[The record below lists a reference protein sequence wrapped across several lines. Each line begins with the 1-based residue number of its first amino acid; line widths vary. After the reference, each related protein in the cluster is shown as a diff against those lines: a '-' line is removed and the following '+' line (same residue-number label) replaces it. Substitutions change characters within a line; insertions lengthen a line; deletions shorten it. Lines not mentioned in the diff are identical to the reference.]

1 MDAFATQIQAW
12 QLFYA
17 TLAGASATL
26 TGLLFVSLSLN
37 IDLLKQPQNAHLMR
51 RAGQAFASF
60 LYILTIAL
68 TFLIPNQTPD
78 GLGIVLLILGGTG
91 FFRLGRRIFELFRES
106 HNQVLTL
113 QFFNEYGL
121 LAIAYLG
128 LVVIA
133 INLLQ
138 ANADILYW
146 LISVWMV
153 LLVSAS
159 RDSWSLLVNVKRAKE

>member
-1 MDAFATQIQAW
+1 MDTFATQVQAW
-12 QLFYA
+12 QVFYA
-17 TLAGASATL
+17 TLAAASATL

-37 IDLLKQPQNAHLMR
+37 IDLLNQPQNAHLMR

-68 TFLIPNQTPD
+68 TFLIPDQTPA
-78 GLGIVLLILGGTG
+78 GLGIVMLILGGIG
-91 FFRLGRRIFELFRES
+91 FYRLGRLIFGVLRES
-106 HNQVLTL
+106 HKQVFTI

-121 LAIAYLG
+121 LVLAYLG

-133 INLLQ
+133 IGLLWSD
-138 ANADILYW
+138 ADLLYW
-146 LISVWMV
+146 LISIWMV

-159 RDSWSLLVNVKRAKE
+159 RDSWTLLVQVRGRKE

>member
-1 MDAFATQIQAW
+1 MDTFTAQVKEW

-37 IDLLKQPQNAHLMR
+37 IDLLNQPQNAHLMR

-68 TFLIPNQTPD
+68 TFLIPDQTPD
-78 GLGIVLLILGGTG
+78 GLGIVMLILGAIG
-91 FFRLGRRIFELFRES
+91 FYRLGRRILEMLRES
-106 HNQVLTL
+106 RNQALTIE
-113 QFFNEYGL
+113 FFNEYWL
-121 LAIAYLG
+121 LAVAYLG
-128 LVVIA
+128 LVAIA
-133 INLLQ
+133 VGLLW
-138 ANADILYW
+138 ADADLLYW

-153 LLVSAS
+153 LLISAS
-159 RDSWSLLVNVKRAKE
+159 RDSWALLVNVKRAKE

>member
-1 MDAFATQIQAW
+1 MDTFAAQVQTW

-37 IDLLKQPQNAHLMR
+37 IDLLNQPQNAHLLR

-68 TFLIPNQTPD
+68 TFLVPEQTPD
-78 GLGIVLLILGGTG
+78 GLGIVMLILGGFG
-91 FFRLGRRIFELFRES
+91 FYRLGRRIYKVLQES
-106 HNQVLTL
+106 RSQALTS
-113 QFFNEYGL
+113 QFFNEYWL
-121 LAIAYLG
+121 LALAYLG

-133 INLLQ
+133 IGLLW
-138 ANADILYW
+138 ADADLLHW

-153 LLVSAS
+153 LLVSAC
-159 RDSWSLLVNVKRAKE
+159 RDSWALLVNVKRGNQ